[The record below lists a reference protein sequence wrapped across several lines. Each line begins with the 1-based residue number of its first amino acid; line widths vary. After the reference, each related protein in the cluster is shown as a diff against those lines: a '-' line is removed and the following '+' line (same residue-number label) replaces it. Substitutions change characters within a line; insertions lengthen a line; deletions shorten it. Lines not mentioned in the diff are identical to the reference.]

1 MLTIFS
7 PFPPPPLRPSKCC
20 CCFGAVRHAASSAL
34 ALRSLAHLLGGVS
47 VVAGLLAASMA
58 LGMVSTPEW
67 EVARHVAGSH
77 YPTNIGIVRCTVSVA
92 TIVVV
97 GAGVDI

>member
-1 MLTIFS
+1 M
-7 PFPPPPLRPSKCC
+7 PFPNEAFPLKHGFHCTYMYCLLP
-20 CCFGAVRHAASSAL
+20 FL
-34 ALRSLAHLLGGVS
+34 SL
-47 VVAGLLAASMA
+47 
-58 LGMVSTPEW
+58 TPKTFD
-67 EVARHVAGSH
+67 